1 MYEVSRTRY
10 GTSRPVSNGFCT
22 TTEIFSTIS
31 IPLTIAGS
39 RPRAGWLPAL
49 TKSYSNLSF
58 LPVASWNPGKKTTVI
73 WSSCGMT
80 NKLTLKCPARHR
92 HPNATDHGQIFQQR
106 LKQQSFAFLNFDKL
120 SSPVTLQE
128 ADLYGS
134 RVMAHTGRL

>member
-22 TTEIFSTIS
+22 TTEMFSTIS

-39 RPRAGWLPAL
+39 RPRAL

-58 LPVASWNPGKKTTVI
+58 LPVASWNLGKKTTVI

-80 NKLTLKCPARHR
+80 NKLTLKCQARHRHR

-106 LKQQSFAFLNFDKL
+106 LKQQSFAFFNFDKL